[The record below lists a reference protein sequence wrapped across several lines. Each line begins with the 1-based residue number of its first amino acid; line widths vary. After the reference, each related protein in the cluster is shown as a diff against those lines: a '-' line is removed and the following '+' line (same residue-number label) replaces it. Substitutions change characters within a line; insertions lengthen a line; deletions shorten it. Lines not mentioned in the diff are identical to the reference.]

1 MTGPT
6 PPADASAGPAV
17 SGVLVVD
24 KPAGWTSHDVVG
36 RVRRLVGTRRVG
48 HAGTLDPMATGVL
61 VLGVGRGTRL
71 LRFLAPTRKAYLATA
86 RLGVVTSTDDAEGEV
101 VRTAATGH
109 LDAAAVR
116 AAAARLVGAID
127 QVPSAVSA
135 VKVAGERAYAL
146 VRRGEQPA
154 LSARRVTVYELRV
167 EDVRIGAEKVDLDL
181 VVECSSGTYVRALV
195 RDLGATL
202 GVGGH
207 VTSLRRTSVGQFT
220 LASAQSLD
228 EMGEHG
234 VRMLTL
240 AEAASLVL
248 PTVEC
253 DDDEARAVS
262 YGQRVPLAADGADGP
277 VALVGTDGRLLAV
290 YLREGDVARPVT
302 VFEPA

>member
-6 PPADASAGPAV
+6 PPADAPAGPAA

-24 KPAGWTSHDVVG
+24 KPAGLTSHDVVA

-71 LRFLAPTRKAYLATA
+71 LRFLVGTRKAYLATA
-86 RLGVVTSTDDAEGEV
+86 RLGVATSTDDAEGEV

-109 LDAAAVR
+109 LDPAAVR
-116 AAAARLVGAID
+116 VAAAHLVGEID

-135 VKVAGERAYAL
+135 VKVAGERAYTL
-146 VRRGEQPA
+146 VRRGEQPD

-167 EDVRIGAEKVDLDL
+167 DDVRTGAEHLDLDL
-181 VVECSSGTYVRALV
+181 LVECSSGTYVRALA
-195 RDLGATL
+195 RDLGAAL

-207 VTSLRRTSVGQFT
+207 VTSLRRTAVGPFT
-220 LASAQSLD
+220 LEIAQRLD
-228 EMGEHG
+228 ELGEHG
-234 VRMLTL
+234 VPMLSL
-240 AEAASLVL
+240 AEAAGMVL
-248 PTVEC
+248 PTVRCEA
-253 DDDEARAVS
+253 DQARAVS
-262 YGQRVPLAADGADGP
+262 YGQPITLAGEVAVGP
-277 VALVGTDGRLLAV
+277 VALIGPAGRLLAV
-290 YLREGDVARPVT
+290 YVREGDVARPIT

>member
-1 MTGPT
+1 VTGPT
-6 PPADASAGPAV
+6 PPADASTGPAA

-61 VLGVGRGTRL
+61 VLGVGRGARL
-71 LRFLAPTRKAYLATA
+71 LRFLVGTRKAYLATA
-86 RLGVVTSTDDAEGEV
+86 RLGVSTSTDDAEGEV
-101 VRTAATGH
+101 VRTASTDD
-109 LDAAAVR
+109 LDPAAVR
-116 AAAARLVGAID
+116 AAAARLLGEID

-135 VKVAGERAYAL
+135 VKVAGERAYKL
-146 VRRGEQPA
+146 VRRGERPA

-167 EDVRIGAEKVDLDL
+167 DDVRTGADNVDFDL

-207 VTSLRRTSVGQFT
+207 VTSLRRTAVGPFT
-220 LASAQSLD
+220 LAIAQRLD
-228 EMGEHG
+228 ELGEHG
-234 VRMLTL
+234 VRMLSL
-240 AEAASLVL
+240 AEAAGMVL
-248 PTVEC
+248 RTVRC

-262 YGQRVPLAADGADGP
+262 YGQRIPLAGDDLDGQ
-277 VALVGTDGRLLAV
+277 VALVGTAGQLLAV
-290 YLREGDVARPVT
+290 YVREGDVARPVT

>member
-1 MTGPT
+1 VTGPT
-6 PPADASAGPAV
+6 PPADASAGPAA

-61 VLGVGRGTRL
+61 VRGVGRGARL
-71 LRFLAPTRKAYLATA
+71 LRFLVGTRKAYLATA
-86 RLGVVTSTDDAEGEV
+86 RLGVVTSTDDADGEV

-116 AAAARLVGAID
+116 AAAAHLVGEID

-154 LSARRVTVYELRV
+154 LSARRVTVYELLV
-167 EDVRIGAEKVDLDL
+167 EDVRTGAEHVDLDV
-181 VVECSSGTYVRALV
+181 VVECSAGTYVRALA
-195 RDLGATL
+195 RDLGAAL
-202 GVGGH
+202 EVGGH
-207 VTSLRRTSVGQFT
+207 LTALRRTAVGPFT
-220 LASAQSLD
+220 LASAHGLD
-228 EMGEHG
+228 ELGAHG
-234 VRMLTL
+234 VRMLSL
-240 AEAASLVL
+240 AEAAGMVL

-253 DDDEARAVS
+253 DDDEARVVS
-262 YGQRVPLAADGADGP
+262 YGQRLPLAGDGSDGP

-290 YLREGDVARPVT
+290 YVREGEDARPVT